1 MLRSTNDERG
11 NHGRD
16 PVSYTRRQFL
26 ESASAAGFLAP
37 LGVGPENAVPIE
49 EEGAASSGRASGLQS
64 ADDPLGVRGDFPVVD
79 EGIYLNSPYITPSP
93 RQVIDAGHAFWQAK
107 ARNPISLGD
116 MLAETTRVRRQF
128 ARLVG
133 ATEAEVGILDATSA
147 GENLVA
153 RSLDLRPGDNVV
165 VDDLHY
171 ETTYA
176 LYRGLAE
183 SRGVALRIVRRDDG
197 AATPEEFA
205 ELVDD
210 ATRLVSVAWVT
221 HQNGYAHDLRG
232 HADRAHAHGANLYA
246 DAIQGIGMLPLDAGD
261 TGIDFFTAGTYKWL
275 LGGYGVAP
283 FFVRSALLDTI
294 EPDRAG
300 SLNIARELPDFHFE
314 LHDDARKYIYATPA
328 FGAIYQLG
336 AALDYLLDVGVANIE
351 QHTVAL
357 ARRLHD
363 GLTSQGHRLLTPAG
377 NGSAIV
383 VFEHDHDPDTV
394 RRTLEDAAVQVSL
407 REGGVQ
413 IRVGAALFNNEREV
427 DRFLEIMDG

>member
-1 MLRSTNDERG
+1 M
-11 NHGRD
+11 
-16 PVSYTRRQFL
+16 SYTRRQFL
-26 ESASAAGFLAP
+26 GSASAAGFIAR
-37 LGVGPENAVPIE
+37 VGA
-49 EEGAASSGRASGLQS
+49 GAANTVSTGEQPAAPNGRPTRSQS
-64 ADDPLGVRGDFPVVD
+64 TDDPIGVRRDFPVVE
-79 EGIYLNSPYITPSP
+79 EGVYLNSPYITPSP
-93 RQVIDAGHAFWQAK
+93 RPVIDAGHAFWQAK

-116 MLAETTRVRRQF
+116 MLAETTRVRQQF
-128 ARLVG
+128 ARLIG
-133 ATEAEVGILDATSA
+133 ATAAEIGILDATSA

-153 RSLDLRPGDNVV
+153 RSLELNRGDNVV

-183 SRGVALRIVRRDDG
+183 ARGVELRIVRANDG
-197 AATPEEFA
+197 AATPADFA

-210 ATRLVSVAWVT
+210 ATRLVSVAWVS

-232 HADRAHAHGANLYA
+232 LAELAHAHGAYLYA
-246 DAIQGIGMLPLDAGD
+246 DAIQGVGMLPLDVGR

-283 FFVRSALLDTI
+283 FFVRSELLDTI

-351 QHTVAL
+351 RHTVAL

-363 GLTSQGHRLLTPAG
+363 GLAAQGHRLLTPPG

-383 VFEHDHDPDTV
+383 VFEHDHDPDAV
-394 RRTLEDAAVQVSL
+394 RRALDEAAVQVTV
-407 REGGVQ
+407 REQGAQ
-413 IRVGAALFNNEREV
+413 IRVGAALFNNQREI
-427 DRFLEIMDG
+427 DQLLEITGAWRARA

>member
-1 MLRSTNDERG
+1 
-11 NHGRD
+11 
-16 PVSYTRRQFL
+16 VSYTRRKFL
-26 ESASAAGFLAP
+26 ESASVAGLVAP
-37 LGVGPENAVPIE
+37 LGISADDGTSIAKAP
-49 EEGAASSGRASGLQS
+49 AASNEPTNRVQS
-64 ADDPLGVRGDFPVVD
+64 RDDPLGVRGDFPVV
-79 EGIYLNSPYITPSP
+79 EESIYLNAPYITPSP
-93 RQVIDAGHAFWQAK
+93 RQVIDAGHALWEAK
-107 ARNPISLGD
+107 ARDPISLGD
-116 MLAETTRVRRQF
+116 MLAEATRVRQSF

-133 ATEAEVGILDATSA
+133 ATEAEIGILDATSA

-153 RSLDLRPGDNVV
+153 RSLDLGAGDNVV
-165 VDDLHY
+165 IDDLHY

-183 SRGVALRIVRRDDG
+183 SRGVELRIVRSQDG

-210 ATRLVSVAWVT
+210 ATRLVSVAWVS

-232 HADRAHAHGANLYA
+232 LASLAHAHGAYLYA
-246 DAIQGIGMLPLDAGD
+246 DAIQGIGMLPLDVGD

-283 FFVRSALLDTI
+283 FFVRSELLDTI

-328 FGAIYQLG
+328 FGAIYQLR
-336 AALDYLLDVGVANIE
+336 AALDYVLDVGVANIE

-357 ARRLHD
+357 AGRLHD
-363 GLTSQGHRLLTPAG
+363 GLTAQGHRLLTPPG

-383 VFEHDHDPDTV
+383 VFEHDRDPDAM
-394 RRTLEDAAVQVSL
+394 RRSLEEMGIQVSL

-413 IRVGAALFNNEREV
+413 IRVGAALFNNEREI
-427 DRFLEIMDG
+427 DGFLEITRG